1 MLALLLALALATEPR
16 AVPARPDVS
25 GAAWTTVAGLEVAT
39 LTPGAGRAAQPG
51 DRVSVELTLW
61 AGDGTLLDSSTQRA
75 LPEAVVPGA
84 GGHHPAVEA
93 AVLGAQPGETRVAR
107 FPVGDGQPPVLA
119 LLQVRGVA
127 EKRSPPSAPAPVA
140 DDRYTTAP
148 NGLRW
153 VDLAPGSGEGGARTG
168 DEVVVD
174 YTGWLL
180 DGTMFD
186 SSLLRAAPFKFKLG
200 YRQVIQGWD
209 EGVKGMTPGQ
219 VRQLVIPGALAYGK
233 AGSPPRIPPDATL
246 VFEVRLIE
254 IRPR

>member
-1 MLALLLALALATEPR
+1 MLAMLLALALAAEPR

-25 GAAWTTVAGLEVAT
+25 AVTWSAVSGLEIAT
-39 LTPGAGRAAQPG
+39 LAPGSGRAAQPG

-61 AGDGTLLDSSTQRA
+61 AGDGTVLDSSTQRA

-93 AVLGAQPGETRVAR
+93 AVIGVQPGETRVVR
-107 FPVGDGQPPVLA
+107 FPVAEGQPPVLA
-119 LLQVRGVA
+119 LLEVRGVA
-127 EKRSPPSAPAPVA
+127 ERRAPPAAPTEVA
-140 DDRYTTAP
+140 ADRYTATP

-153 VDLAPGSGEGGARTG
+153 VDLAPGTGDVGARTG
-168 DEVVVD
+168 DDVVVD
-174 YTGWLL
+174 YTGWLV

-186 SSLLRAAPFKFKLG
+186 SSLLRAAPFRFKLG

-209 EGVKGMTPGQ
+209 EGVKGMRPGQ

-233 AGSPPRIPPDATL
+233 EGSPPRIPPDATL